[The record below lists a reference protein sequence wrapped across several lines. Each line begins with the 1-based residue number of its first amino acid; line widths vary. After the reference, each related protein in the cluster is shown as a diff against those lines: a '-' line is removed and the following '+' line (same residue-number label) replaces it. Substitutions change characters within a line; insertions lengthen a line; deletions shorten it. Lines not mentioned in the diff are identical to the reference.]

1 MPEAATLPRVL
12 VAYTN
17 ADWNEEPFRFF
28 AGGPGAPED
37 FTGASARLGLRLA
50 GQAANATEFTTDNGM
65 LTLTLPNEIAITAP
79 AAVVGPLAPGL
90 YDWDLIVTYPAGDTQ
105 TLLFGQARIT
115 QGLA

>member
-17 ADWNEEPFRFF
+17 ADWNEEPFAFF
-28 AGGPGAPED
+28 AGGPGQPEA
-37 FTGASARLGLRLA
+37 FTGADARLGLRLA
-50 GQAANATEFTTDNGM
+50 GQPANATEFTTDNGM

-79 AAVVGPLAPGL
+79 MAVVSALAAGL
-90 YDWDLIVTYPAGDTQ
+90 YDWDLIVTYPGGDTQ
-105 TLLFGQARIT
+105 TLLYGQARIA